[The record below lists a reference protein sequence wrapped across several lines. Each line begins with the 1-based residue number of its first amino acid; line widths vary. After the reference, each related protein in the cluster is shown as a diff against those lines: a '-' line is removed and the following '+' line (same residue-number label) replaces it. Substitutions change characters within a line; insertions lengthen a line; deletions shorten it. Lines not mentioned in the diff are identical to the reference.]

1 MADEAQ
7 ELVDFLY
14 TLRGSLRHAER
25 VIRTTAV
32 PALGCPVP
40 DGAKVLAEEIK
51 VLAGKIAKEVGEPTL
66 PG

>member
-7 ELVDFLY
+7 DLVDFLY

-40 DGAKVLAEEIK
+40 EGAKVLAEEVKI
-51 VLAGKIAKEVGEPTL
+51 LAGLIAKQVGEPQ
-66 PG
+66 PPV